1 MKDREPKVRK
11 TEDNKDLEV
20 FMEEGVIVKGISGFY
35 YVENNDGKIFE
46 CRARGKFRKEKLSPI
61 VGDRVYIDLID
72 DEHGVVN
79 EVMPRKNQ
87 LIRPL
92 VANIDQAILVF
103 AIKKPDINF
112 ILLDKLLIFIEKHGI
127 ETLICINK
135 SDLADEE
142 EREKVRQIYE
152 NIGYNIFITNGKTGE
167 GIEMLKESLENK
179 ITVFAGPSG
188 VGKSTIF
195 NKLQNKVIMETGDIS
210 KKIERGRHTTRHAEL
225 IEITKGS
232 FIVDTPGFSSL
243 DLSFIEI
250 DELQYSFREFTPYL
264 GECKFST
271 CLHSKESGCK
281 IKEMVEKGRIT
292 QERYDTYV
300 GILQELQENG
310 RKWK

>member
-1 MKDREPKVRK
+1 MKVRK

-35 YVENNDGKIFE
+35 YVENYDRKIFE

-72 DEHGVVN
+72 DEHGVIN

-112 ILLDKLLIFIEKHGI
+112 ILLDKLLIFIEQHGI

-142 EREKVRQIYE
+142 ERERIRQIYE

-167 GIEMLKESLENK
+167 GIEILKERLEDK

-195 NKLQNKVIMETGDIS
+195 NKLQNKVVMETGDIS

-243 DLSFIEI
+243 DLSFIGI
-250 DELQYSFREFTPYL
+250 DELQYLFREFTPYL

-292 QERYDTYV
+292 QERYNTYV
-300 GILQELQENG
+300 GILQELQENR